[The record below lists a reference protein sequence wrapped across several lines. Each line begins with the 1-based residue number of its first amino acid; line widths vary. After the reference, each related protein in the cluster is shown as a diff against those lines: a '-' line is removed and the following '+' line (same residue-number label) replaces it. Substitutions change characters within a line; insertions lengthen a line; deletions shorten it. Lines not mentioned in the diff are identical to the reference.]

1 MKKTFKIG
9 EYAVGGIV
17 EAIIQPEGLLRI
29 NFKDWNTNELV
40 TNYVAPFDNEDIYR
54 SINDFLN
61 NNTSIYYS
69 DNILDWIKTKGAF
82 VPHVG
87 FKLFK
92 NENRTVNIKRI
103 KIQHS

>member
-40 TNYVAPFDNEDIYR
+40 TNYVAPFDNKDIYR

-82 VPHVG
+82 VPHIG
-87 FKLFK
+87 FKLLE
-92 NENRTVNIKRI
+92 NEK
-103 KIQHS
+103 